1 MAKKIYKAGA
11 FLIVED
17 TVNGTLFELNS
28 SDVQIKK
35 ENANVDVYNIIN
47 SDGQSVL
54 KVNLSEIVDANG
66 DAYIE
71 NDWNTFRFEQVGAKN
86 TTDVS
91 AVKPKV
97 YKALLTQT
105 GTSAPTAVVLE
116 NTIGNIV
123 WTIEGTGNYLGT
135 LSGAFVSQNNTYII
149 VNQNYDSVNA
159 ITYSYY
165 NNANS
170 VSIETINIATG
181 ANVNNTLSSTSIL
194 IEVYP

>member
-35 ENANVDVYNIIN
+35 ENANVDLYNIIN
-47 SDGQSVL
+47 ADGQSVL

-71 NDWNTFRFEQVGAKN
+71 NDWNTFRFEQVGAQN

-105 GTSAPTAVVLE
+105 GTAAPTAVVLE
-116 NTIGNIV
+116 NTLGDIV
-123 WTIEGTGNYLGT
+123 WTRDGIGQYLGT
-135 LSGAFVSQNNTYII
+135 LSSAFTLNKTALQSG
-149 VNQNYDSVNA
+149 QNYGNLGKE
-159 ITYSYY
+159 ITYLYY
-165 NNANS
+165 ADSNS
-170 VSIETINIATG
+170 LILETIDDGTNRDG
-181 ANVNNTLSSTSIL
+181 SLGSTLIL

>member
-35 ENANVDVYNIIN
+35 ENANVDLYNIIN
-47 SDGQSVL
+47 ADGQSVL

-71 NDWNTFRFEQVGAKN
+71 NDWNTFRFEQVGAQN

-105 GTSAPTAVVLE
+105 GTAAPTAVVLE
-116 NTIGNIV
+116 NTLGDIV
-123 WTIEGTGNYLGT
+123 WTRDGIGQYLGT
-135 LSGAFVSQNNTYII
+135 LSSAFTLNKTALQSG
-149 VNQNYDSVNA
+149 QNYGNLGNE
-159 ITYSYY
+159 ITYLYY
-165 NNANS
+165 ADSNS
-170 VSIETINIATG
+170 LILETIDDGTYRDG
-181 ANVNNTLSSTSIL
+181 SLGSTLIW

>member
-1 MAKKIYKAGA
+1 M
-11 FLIVED
+11 
-17 TVNGTLFELNS
+17 FELNS

-35 ENANVDVYNIIN
+35 ENANVDLYNIIN
-47 SDGQSVL
+47 ADGQSVL

-71 NDWNTFRFEQVGAKN
+71 NDWNTFRFEQVGAQN

-105 GTSAPTAVVLE
+105 GTAAPTAVVLE
-116 NTIGNIV
+116 NTLGGIV
-123 WTIEGTGNYLGT
+123 WTRSAMGVYTAT
-135 LSGAFVSQNNTYII
+135 LSDAFTENKTFILAQCSFGYGDAPII
-149 VNQNYDSVNA
+149 IA
-159 ITYSYY
+159 ERL
-165 NNANS
+165 
-170 VSIETINIATG
+170 SISTVNIATSDTYITG
-181 ANVNNTLSSTSIL
+181 TYADAMLSNASIL